1 MAWSISIWAG
11 ILTTALR
18 KLCKAMLPT
27 SGRPLKSCHCIM
39 ISRCH
44 CINGVA
50 NKNQSS
56 RIIAVPL
63 RIEIAPKSNSE
74 MMWRPNAISAAKYS
88 TQQCRELLCWE
99 WLEKKTV
106 LWRRLDLFFMY
117 STSQSLTDVEFP
129 SIIGFPASYIVCF
142 PAMIVKY
149 SKEFLLPSNAGLALS
164 DLQGRKSIGPC
175 QTFVV
180 FDDPTDCGQRL
191 CSVRGLISAYT
202 VLYLEGFIT
211 NNNK

>member
-1 MAWSISIWAG
+1 
-11 ILTTALR
+11 
-18 KLCKAMLPT
+18 
-27 SGRPLKSCHCIM
+27 
-39 ISRCH
+39 
-44 CINGVA
+44 
-50 NKNQSS
+50 
-56 RIIAVPL
+56 
-63 RIEIAPKSNSE
+63 
-74 MMWRPNAISAAKYS
+74 
-88 TQQCRELLCWE
+88 
-99 WLEKKTV
+99 
-106 LWRRLDLFFMY
+106 MY